1 MKNLFILLAL
11 FISLNVFGQDPY
23 RFFTSRN
30 SYYIINKNC
39 CKCDNDWSSSPSL
52 RSLPDSTKNM
62 LKELYLPIIQTP
74 KRDTTK
80 IIQTTNN
87 RNRILDS
94 FKE

>member
-1 MKNLFILLAL
+1 
-11 FISLNVFGQDPY
+11 
-23 RFFTSRN
+23 
-30 SYYIINKNC
+30 
-39 CKCDNDWSSSPSL
+39 
-52 RSLPDSTKNM
+52 M